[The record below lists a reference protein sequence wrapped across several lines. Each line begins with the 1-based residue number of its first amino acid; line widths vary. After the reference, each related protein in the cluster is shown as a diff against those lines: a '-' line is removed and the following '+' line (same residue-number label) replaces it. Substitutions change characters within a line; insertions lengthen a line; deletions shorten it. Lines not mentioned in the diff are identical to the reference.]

1 MTVYDKTPI
10 EFGLN
15 LFGAIPNACRKCTDG
30 AVGFIVYR
38 KWERP
43 RVPYWDPCV
52 QISNGATL
60 THRVILQVLKAEHL
74 CSAEKVTKCPV
85 QKLKSNS
92 ITACKFYCKSVYELE
107 HIKKS
112 HSLYW
117 SFTNFTANFQTIWA
131 ELTDCKLSFALLL
144 PVFMAKN
151 EYTKSS
157 KPLLSIHFSQHSLI
171 TLYRAV
177 PSQCYTMMQVLY
189 FTMLKRVE
197 LHTVFTSK
205 LLHQEVFPCDC
216 LSLYSLPYFLRL
228 LS

>member
-92 ITACKFYCKSVYELE
+92 ITACKFYCKSLYELE
-107 HIKKS
+107 HIKKAI
-112 HSLYW
+112 L
-117 SFTNFTANFQTIWA
+117 FTGVLLILQLIFRLFEQNSQIANY
-131 ELTDCKLSFALLL
+131 LLLSFSL
-144 PVFMAKN
+144 
-151 EYTKSS
+151 SS
-157 KPLLSIHFSQHSLI
+157 WQRMNTPSLQSLFSQYISVNIH
-171 TLYRAV
+171 
-177 PSQCYTMMQVLY
+177 
-189 FTMLKRVE
+189 
-197 LHTVFTSK
+197 
-205 LLHQEVFPCDC
+205 
-216 LSLYSLPYFLRL
+216 
-228 LS
+228 